1 MLKYNYSLQFWV
13 WKYSDQLLWM
23 NITWYNKSATFW
35 RIIGM
40 VYVSIVELNIAESND
55 VGYDE
60 Y

>member
-1 MLKYNYSLQFWV
+1 
-13 WKYSDQLLWM
+13 M
-23 NITWYNKSATFW
+23 NIMWYNKSVIFW

-40 VYVSIVELNIAESND
+40 VYVLIVELNIVESND

>member
-1 MLKYNYSLQFWV
+1 
-13 WKYSDQLLWM
+13 M

-40 VYVSIVELNIAESND
+40 VYVSIVELNKAESND